1 MDNIEIRV
9 DDPEIEIT
17 DEYSVDYDLPIASPT
32 TLGGVK
38 IGANISETSDGTI
51 SVPVA
56 SASTA
61 GVIKVG
67 TNLSIDENGVLSA
80 TGGASITVDSTLST
94 VSTNPVQNRVITSEI
109 NSTNTTVGNIQS
121 SISEINELIGN
132 LTEALGTTNT
142 NVATNAGN
150 ISDLQTDVQTNT
162 DNISTNTSNIS
173 TNTLAISN
181 LTDRVETAEDAI
193 TGLGNGLATLQGT
206 VDPLTVTFSET
217 AAGTT
222 IDNTIWTGGNV
233 SIIRRGKIGFVTLD
247 LEGTYTLAGA
257 SSKLIYTMTDADNKP
272 TIVGKGCL
280 YTDGGVVYAEFDT
293 DGKLIIYNYG
303 NQNISI
309 NYLMGSIP
317 VIFV

>member
-17 DEYSVDYDLPIASPT
+17 DEYSVDYDLPIASST

-38 IGANISETSDGTI
+38 IGANISEAADGTI

-56 SASTA
+56 SADTV
-61 GVIKVG
+61 GVVKVG

-121 SISEINELIGN
+121 SISSINGSITG

-150 ISDLQTDVQTNT
+150 ITIIQTAVQTNAN
-162 DNISTNTSNIS
+162 NIETNTGNIA
-173 TNTLAISN
+173 TNTTDISN
-181 LTDRVETAEDAI
+181 LTGRVETAEDAI

-206 VDPLTVTFSET
+206 VDPLTITSDTVVAYTDLDTNVWSAGNLTINRRGKTGFINIYLEGTLTLAASATNSLYQLENAPAQESYGVLLSDDGALSVTVT
-217 AAGTT
+217 AAGYVVLQNLSSQHSITLT
-222 IDNTIWTGGNV
+222 KLTGSV
-233 SIIRRGKIGFVTLD
+233 
-247 LEGTYTLAGA
+247 
-257 SSKLIYTMTDADNKP
+257 
-272 TIVGKGCL
+272 
-280 YTDGGVVYAEFDT
+280 
-293 DGKLIIYNYG
+293 
-303 NQNISI
+303 
-309 NYLMGSIP
+309 P

>member
-17 DEYSVDYDLPIASPT
+17 DEYSVDYDLPIASAN

-38 IGANISETSDGTI
+38 IGSNVTIDSDGKI

-56 SASTA
+56 SAGTA
-61 GVIKVG
+61 GVVKVG

-121 SISEINELIGN
+121 SITAINGSIGD

-142 NVATNAGN
+142 NVATNSGN
-150 ISDLQTDVQTNT
+150 ITNLQTAVQTNT
-162 DNISTNTSNIS
+162 DNISTNTSNIA

-181 LTDRVETAEDAI
+181 LTGRVETAEDAI

-206 VDPLTVTFSET
+206 VDPLTITSDTVVAYTDLDTNVWSAGNLTINRRGKTGFINIYLEGTLTLAASATNNLYQLESVPSQESYGVLLSDDGALSVTVT
-217 AAGTT
+217 AAGYVVLQNLSPQHSISLTKL
-222 IDNTIWTGGNV
+222 TGSV
-233 SIIRRGKIGFVTLD
+233 
-247 LEGTYTLAGA
+247 
-257 SSKLIYTMTDADNKP
+257 
-272 TIVGKGCL
+272 
-280 YTDGGVVYAEFDT
+280 
-293 DGKLIIYNYG
+293 
-303 NQNISI
+303 
-309 NYLMGSIP
+309 P